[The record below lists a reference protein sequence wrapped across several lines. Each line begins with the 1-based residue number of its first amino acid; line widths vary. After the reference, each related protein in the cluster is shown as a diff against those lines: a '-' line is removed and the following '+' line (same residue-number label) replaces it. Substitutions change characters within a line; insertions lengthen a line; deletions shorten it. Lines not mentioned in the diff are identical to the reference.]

1 MSSGG
6 VVVLELPLGAAEEEE
21 ESFELEKAVCSHG
34 LFMMPPNQWDP
45 VSKTLLRPLRLGLGD
60 SESVMV
66 RISQHQWA
74 PRSLHVRV
82 YCHNSPNL
90 SRQHRESVLAQV
102 SRMLRLSEDEERA
115 VREFRN
121 MYDNEKKKKESSF
134 VGRVFRS
141 PTLFEDMVK
150 CMLLCNCQTLS
161 MARALCELQ
170 LELQPQ
176 SSSLL
181 FVADS
186 AAAAAS
192 TNFNTP
198 KPDKDHFIPN
208 TPIPQE
214 SKVSTNFT
222 NSGSIKADC
231 VPADIVRDDD
241 DDYSCLN
248 CKTCQAADEPHNI
261 ASDYD
266 TIGNFPSPTELANLD
281 EGFLASRC
289 NLGYRAS
296 RILKLARDIVEG
308 RIQLTQLEEASKGA
322 SFAKSSNYD
331 KLAKQL
337 KEIDGFGTF
346 TCANVLMCMGYYH
359 VIPTDSET
367 IRHLRKVH
375 ARNSTV
381 QTVQRDIERVY
392 GKYAPFQFLAYWSEL
407 WHFYEKTFGKLSEMP
422 CSDYKL
428 ITASNMESTSSTK
441 KRKKKC

>member
-1 MSSGG
+1 
-6 VVVLELPLGAAEEEE
+6 
-21 ESFELEKAVCSHG
+21 
-34 LFMMPPNQWDP
+34 
-45 VSKTLLRPLRLGLGD
+45 
-60 SESVMV
+60 
-66 RISQHQWA
+66 
-74 PRSLHVRV
+74 
-82 YCHNSPNL
+82 
-90 SRQHRESVLAQV
+90 
-102 SRMLRLSEDEERA
+102 
-115 VREFRN
+115 
-121 MYDNEKKKKESSF
+121 MYNNEKKKKESSF
-134 VGRVFRS
+134 VGRVFRWS
-141 PTLFEDMVK
+141 R
-150 CMLLCNCQTLS
+150 TLS
-161 MARALCELQ
+161 IARALCELQ

-186 AAAAAS
+186 VAAATSA
-192 TNFNTP
+192 NFNTP
-198 KPDKDHFIPN
+198 KPDEDHFIPN

-214 SKVSTNFT
+214 SKVSMNFT

-231 VPADIVRDDD
+231 VPADIGHGDD

-289 NLGYRAS
+289 NLAYRAS

-308 RIQLTQLEEASKGA
+308 RIQLAQLEEASKGA

-367 IRHLRKVH
+367 IWHLRKVH
-375 ARNSTV
+375 VRNSTI
-381 QTVQRDIERVY
+381 QMVQRDIEHVY
-392 GKYAPFQFLAYWSEL
+392 GKYVPFQFLAYWSEL
-407 WHFYEKTFGKLSEMP
+407 WHFYEKTFGMLSEMP
-422 CSDYKL
+422 CSGYKL
-428 ITASNMESTSSTK
+428 ITANNMGSTSSTK

>member
-1 MSSGG
+1 
-6 VVVLELPLGAAEEEE
+6 
-21 ESFELEKAVCSHG
+21 
-34 LFMMPPNQWDP
+34 
-45 VSKTLLRPLRLGLGD
+45 
-60 SESVMV
+60 
-66 RISQHQWA
+66 
-74 PRSLHVRV
+74 
-82 YCHNSPNL
+82 
-90 SRQHRESVLAQV
+90 
-102 SRMLRLSEDEERA
+102 MLRLSEDEERA

-121 MYDNEKKKKESSF
+121 MYNNEKKKKKESSF

-150 CMLLCNCQTLS
+150 CMLLCNCQWSRTLS

-248 CKTCQAADEPHNI
+248 SKTCQAADEPHNI

-281 EGFLASRC
+281 KGFLASRC

-308 RIQLTQLEEASKGA
+308 RIQLAQLEEASKGA

-337 KEIDGFGTF
+337 KEIDGLGPCEKFHRSNGT
-346 TCANVLMCMGYYH
+346 
-359 VIPTDSET
+359 
-367 IRHLRKVH
+367 
-375 ARNSTV
+375 
-381 QTVQRDIERVY
+381 ERY
-392 GKYAPFQFLAYWSEL
+392 
-407 WHFYEKTFGKLSEMP
+407 
-422 CSDYKL
+422 
-428 ITASNMESTSSTK
+428 
-441 KRKKKC
+441 

>member
-1 MSSGG
+1 
-6 VVVLELPLGAAEEEE
+6 
-21 ESFELEKAVCSHG
+21 
-34 LFMMPPNQWDP
+34 
-45 VSKTLLRPLRLGLGD
+45 
-60 SESVMV
+60 
-66 RISQHQWA
+66 
-74 PRSLHVRV
+74 
-82 YCHNSPNL
+82 
-90 SRQHRESVLAQV
+90 
-102 SRMLRLSEDEERA
+102 
-115 VREFRN
+115 
-121 MYDNEKKKKESSF
+121 
-134 VGRVFRS
+134 
-141 PTLFEDMVK
+141 
-150 CMLLCNCQTLS
+150 

-170 LELQPQ
+170 LEPQPQ

-198 KPDKDHFIPN
+198 KSDKDHFIPN

-231 VPADIVRDDD
+231 VPADIVCDD

-296 RILKLARDIVEG
+296 CILKLARDIVEG

-322 SFAKSSNYD
+322 SFAKTSNYD

-367 IRHLRKVH
+367 IRHLRKV
-375 ARNSTV
+375 
-381 QTVQRDIERVY
+381 
-392 GKYAPFQFLAYWSEL
+392 PFWFFLML
-407 WHFYEKTFGKLSEMP
+407 LSLLP
-422 CSDYKL
+422 LK
-428 ITASNMESTSSTK
+428 N
-441 KRKKKC
+441 

>member
-6 VVVLELPLGAAEEEE
+6 VVVLKLPLGAAEEEEE

-45 VSKTLLRPLRLGLGD
+45 VSKTLLCPLRLGLGLGD

-82 YCHNSPNL
+82 YCHNSPSL

-121 MYDNEKKKKESSF
+121 MWSK
-134 VGRVFRS
+134 
-141 PTLFEDMVK
+141 
-150 CMLLCNCQTLS
+150 TLS
-161 MARALCELQ
+161 MARALCDLQ

-181 FVADS
+181 FVADF

-198 KPDKDHFIPN
+198 KPDEDHFIPN
-208 TPIPQE
+208 TTIPQE

-231 VPADIVRDDD
+231 VPADIVRGDD

-248 CKTCQAADEPHNI
+248 CKTCQAANEPYNI

-296 RILKLARDIVEG
+296 RIWKLARDIVEG

-346 TCANVLMCMGYYH
+346 TCANVLMCMGYYY

-367 IRHLRKVH
+367 IRHLRKFH
-375 ARNSTV
+375 ARYSTV

-392 GKYAPFQFLAYWSEL
+392 GKYAPFQFLAYWHYLPLKVVNIEVAAMAAC
-407 WHFYEKTFGKLSEMP
+407 HTMP
-422 CSDYKL
+422 KCNHQLAMCRHLHGIRKPCHWSC
-428 ITASNMESTSSTK
+428 TSNVHDPVLPLVFTTSLLNVVSSFL
-441 KRKKKC
+441 